1 MNIVVL
7 DGYTTNPGDL
17 SWEPLRQ
24 LGGLTV
30 YDTTEECD
38 IVTRAKDADV
48 IVMCRAPM
56 PGKILRQ
63 LPKLKL
69 ITTLATGY
77 NTIDIETAKERN
89 VAVCNVPSYCT
100 PSVSQSVFALL
111 LELCCHTAAYTAEV
125 RAGNWASAAR
135 QSHSDYSLYELAG
148 KTFGV
153 LGLGGIGSAA
163 ARIAKA
169 FGMRVRYYSRR
180 PKDTDLDFTYT
191 DLDTLLRESDVLS
204 LHCPLNDETRG
215 IIGRE
220 QLQKMK
226 PSAFLIN
233 TARGA
238 LIDEQALSDALNTG
252 IITGAGLDV
261 LTDEPPKADCPLLSA
276 RNCVISPHVSWA
288 SAPARTRL
296 ITQVADNIAAFRR
309 GEPQNRVNA

>member
-1 MNIVVL
+1 ML
-7 DGYTTNPGDL
+7 FR
-17 SWEPLRQ
+17 S
-24 LGGLTV
+24 
-30 YDTTEECD
+30 
-38 IVTRAKDADV
+38 
-48 IVMCRAPM
+48 
-56 PGKILRQ
+56 
-63 LPKLKL
+63 
-69 ITTLATGY
+69 
-77 NTIDIETAKERN
+77 
-89 VAVCNVPSYCT
+89 
-100 PSVSQSVFALL
+100 
-111 LELCCHTAAYTAEV
+111 
-125 RAGNWASAAR
+125 
-135 QSHSDYSLYELAG
+135 
-148 KTFGV
+148 
-153 LGLGGIGSAA
+153 IGSAA

-180 PKDTDLDFTYT
+180 PKDTDPDFTYT

-226 PSAFLIN
+226 PSALLIN

-252 IITGAGLDV
+252 IIAGAGLDV

-276 RNCVISPHVSWA
+276 KNCVISPHVSWA